1 VVQTLRR
8 RIITSVIIGVVVF
21 AALGLLSD
29 IRQVGASLATFAWS
43 SVPAV
48 LGFTALNYV
57 LRWLKWDI
65 YLRHIGA
72 GTGVSRFDSGLLFCA
87 GMVMAVTPGKVGEVL
102 KSFLLRRING
112 TPVSTSAP
120 IVVAER
126 MTDGI
131 AMLLLMAVGLTL
143 YPPAAPLFYLLL
155 GATVV
160 GIAIIQSESLVQ
172 RLLGL
177 ISHTRIAEP
186 LRNAYQSSKSL
197 LGWRMLMVSTV
208 LSIVSWFFEC
218 IAFVY
223 VLQGLGIVPTV
234 LVLQQATFIFAAS
247 TLFGLVSLIP
257 GGLGVSEAS
266 STGLLVWMIP
276 MTQAAATAAT
286 VVIRFGTLWFGVGLG
301 MITLWWFNRRY
312 PASAEGENV

>member
-1 VVQTLRR
+1 MVQTLRR

>member
-1 VVQTLRR
+1 MVQTLRR

-126 MTDGI
+126 LTDGI